1 MEGFSYTNIF
11 ETKGIEYITIIV
23 FFAILVPFW
32 FLISRKPKQ
41 NVLSTT
47 ANRFITAASLRIPQ
61 GVFFSKFHTWAHL
74 EKNGEATVGLDDLL
88 IHITGDV
95 ELTPVKKPGEF
106 IDKGK
111 LLAVLKYDG
120 KTLNI
125 LSPVS
130 GEVSKSNSELTSNPE
145 LIKND
150 PYQLGWI
157 YSVKPTNWKAET
169 NSYYLAED
177 ATSWAISELERF
189 KDFLAVSATKT
200 EQQPLGVVMQDG
212 GELIEKPLAN
222 MPKEVWDDFQKSFLS

>member
-11 ETKGIEYITIIV
+11 ETKGIEYLAIIA
-23 FFAILVPFW
+23 FFTILVPFW

-41 NVLSTT
+41 NVLSTA

-95 ELTPVKKPGEF
+95 ELLPVKKPGEYVA
-106 IDKGK
+106 KGK
-111 LLAVLKYDG
+111 LLAVLNYNG
-120 KTLNI
+120 KTLDI

-130 GEVSKSNSELTSNPE
+130 GEVSKTNSELTTNPD

-157 YSVKPTNWKAET
+157 YSVKPTNWKAEI

-189 KDFLAVSATKT
+189 KDFLAVSSAKT

-212 GELIEKPLAN
+212 GELVEKPLAN
-222 MPKEVWDDFQKSFLS
+222 MPKEVWDDFQKNFLS